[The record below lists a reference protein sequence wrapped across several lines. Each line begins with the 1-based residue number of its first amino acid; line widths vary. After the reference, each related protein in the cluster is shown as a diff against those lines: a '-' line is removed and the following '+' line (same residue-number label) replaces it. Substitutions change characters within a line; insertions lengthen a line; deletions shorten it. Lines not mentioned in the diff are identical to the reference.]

1 MSAAPAA
8 VSLDLVLAGLRH
20 GRTIVLYD
28 DVGEHEGDLVL
39 AADHVTAEAIA
50 FMAREAR
57 GLIRLALPAE
67 RCDALGLPPMPARN
81 RSRLAGAFTVSVE
94 ARDGVTTGISA
105 ADRAQTIRVA
115 ADPASGAAD
124 LVRPG
129 HVFPLRATPGGVL
142 KRARNTEAAVELAEL
157 AGLVPAAVIC
167 QVLDDDGE
175 VATRPELERFCAR
188 HGLALVAVSDV
199 VAHRR
204 RLGGH
209 RARVLDV
216 ALDEFSR
223 HGYHGATIAAIGRRA
238 GISEAYVLALYR
250 TKRELFRAVHEH
262 AVVLTRAAL
271 DEAVALRR
279 AAGSPRGRDAAAR
292 RLAAG
297 GALRLQLQAALL
309 RDAELRDAA
318 VHELGRLV
326 ARPPIGLVTG
336 LFADALGIAL
346 GLDDLVATEPVA
358 A

>member
-1 MSAAPAA
+1 M
-8 VSLDLVLAGLRH
+8 
-20 GRTIVLYD
+20 
-28 DVGEHEGDLVL
+28 
-39 AADHVTAEAIA
+39 
-50 FMAREAR
+50 
-57 GLIRLALPAE
+57 
-67 RCDALGLPPMPARN
+67 
-81 RSRLAGAFTVSVE
+81 SVE

-262 AVVLTRAAL
+262 AVVLTRGRWTRRWRCAGPP
-271 DEAVALRR
+271 VRR
-279 AAGSPRGRDAAAR
+279 AGATPQRAASPPAARCASSFRPRCSATPSCATRRCTSSAGSSR
-292 RLAAG
+292 
-297 GALRLQLQAALL
+297 
-309 RDAELRDAA
+309 
-318 VHELGRLV
+318 
-326 ARPPIGLVTG
+326 ARPS
-336 LFADALGIAL
+336 AS
-346 GLDDLVATEPVA
+346 
-358 A
+358 